1 MTGAKKGGNLY
12 LENGKRN
19 MMKKQEFKAES
30 KRLLDLMINS
40 IYTNKDIFLREIIS
54 NASDAIDKLYYESL
68 TNSNV
73 DLNRDDFKIRV
84 DFNKDKR
91 FITVSD
97 NGIGMSEK
105 ELDNNLGTIC
115 ESGSLLFKK
124 ENEHR
129 DEIDVIG
136 QFGVGFYSAFMVAKK
151 IEVTS
156 KKFGSND
163 AYTWSSEGMDGYS
176 ITDAKKDSHGTEIK
190 IYLKDNDDDYDY
202 DKYLEEYTLE
212 DIIRKYSNY
221 ITYPI
226 IMKTTTSKK
235 KEGKEDEY
243 ETIENDEVINSMVP
257 IWKKDSKDVS
267 EDDYN
272 HFYTDTY
279 YDYENPRRVF
289 RNNVEGKCTYTS
301 LLFIPSHTPYDFYGK
316 DYEKGL
322 SLYSNGVMVME
333 ICPKLLPDY
342 FSFVKGLVDSPD
354 VSLNISREILQ
365 EDKEVTL
372 IAKSIEGKIKK
383 ELETMMSEDREEYEK
398 FFENFGLQLKFG
410 VYNDYGMHKEDL
422 QDLLLFYS
430 SKNKKM
436 VTLKEYVEAMGEGQ
450 DKIYYASGETYDKI
464 DMMPQAE
471 AFKDKDIDVL
481 YFKDYIDEFAIQM
494 IREYDGKSF
503 ANISKDDVDAADEE
517 EKRILKEENEKFKSL
532 LGKMKDILGENITD
546 VRFTN
551 RLKNHPVC
559 LTSKGA
565 LSIEMEKVINAMP
578 TDEHMHAET
587 ILEINKDHPIAE
599 KLKSLYES
607 DKETFDK
614 YTKVLYSEARLIEGL
629 SIDNPTEMSNL
640 ICELLSK

>member
-1 MTGAKKGGNLY
+1 
-12 LENGKRN
+12 
-19 MMKKQEFKAES
+19 MKKKEFKAES

-40 IYTNKDIFLREIIS
+40 IYTNKDIFLRELVS

-68 TNSNV
+68 TNSKIKIEK
-73 DLNRDDFKIRV
+73 DDFEINV
-84 DFNKDKR
+84 SFDKDKR
-91 FITVSD
+91 TLTITD

-129 DEIDVIG
+129 EEIDVIG
-136 QFGVGFYSAFMVAKK
+136 QFGVGFYSAFMVASK
-151 IEVTS
+151 IEVKS
-156 KKFGSND
+156 KKYGS
-163 AYTWSSEGMDGYS
+163 AEAFMWSSEGMDGYS
-176 ITDAKKDSHGTEIK
+176 ITPVEKDSYGTEIVL
-190 IYLKDNDDDYDY
+190 YLKENDEDFEY
-202 DKYLEEYTLE
+202 DKYLSPYDLE
-212 DIIRKYSNY
+212 DIIKKYSNY

-226 IMKTTTSKK
+226 RMKKTVSQL
-235 KEGKEDEY
+235 KEGSKDEY
-243 ETIENDEVINSMVP
+243 EDVEKVEVINSMTP
-257 IWKKDSKDVS
+257 IWKKDAKEVS

-279 YDYENPRRVF
+279 YDYEKPIRVF

-301 LLFIPSHTPYDFYGK
+301 LLFIPSHTPYDFYQK

-333 ICPKLLPDY
+333 KCPKLLPDY

-365 EDKEVTL
+365 EDREVIL
-372 IAKSIEGKIKK
+372 IAKSVEGKIKK
-383 ELETMMSEDREEYEK
+383 ELETMLEENRSEYEK
-398 FFENFGLQLKFG
+398 FFDNFGMQLKFG
-410 VYNDYGMHKEDL
+410 VYNDYGMHKDDL
-422 QDLLLFYS
+422 KDLLLFYS

-436 VTLKEYVEAMGEGQ
+436 VTLKEYVKNMTEGQ

-464 DMMPQAE
+464 DMIPQVE
-471 AFKDKDIDVL
+471 AFKDKEYDVL
-481 YFKDYIDEFAIQM
+481 YFKDYVDEFAIQM
-494 IREYDGKSF
+494 LREYDGKSF
-503 ANISKDDVDAADEE
+503 VNISKDDVDTGSEE
-517 EKRILKEENEKFKSL
+517 EKKELEKENEKFKDL
-532 LGKMKDILGENITD
+532 FGAMKETLKDGVSE

-559 LTSKGA
+559 LTSKGN

-578 TDEHMHAET
+578 TDEHIKAET
-587 ILEINKDHPIAE
+587 ILEINKNHPIAE
-599 KLKSLYES
+599 KLKNLYEN
-607 DKETFDK
+607 DKAELEK

-629 SIDNPTEMSNL
+629 SIDNPTEISNL

>member
-1 MTGAKKGGNLY
+1 
-12 LENGKRN
+12 
-19 MMKKQEFKAES
+19 MKKQEFKAES
-30 KRLLDLMINS
+30 KRLLDLMVNS
-40 IYTNKDIFLREIIS
+40 IYTNKDIFLRELIS

-68 TNSNV
+68 TNSDIEVNK
-73 DLNRDDFKIRV
+73 DDFEIRV
-84 DFNKDKR
+84 SFDKKKR
-91 FITVSD
+91 TLTVRD

-105 ELDNNLGTIC
+105 ELDTNLGTIC

-136 QFGVGFYSAFMVAKK
+136 QFGVGFYSAFMVASK
-151 IEVTS
+151 IEVKS
-156 KKFGSND
+156 KKYGSD
-163 AYTWSSEGMDGYS
+163 EAFVWKSEGMDGYTIS
-176 ITDAKKDSHGTEIK
+176 STKKDSNGTEITL
-190 IYLKDNDDDYDY
+190 YLKDNDEDFEY
-202 DKYLEEYTLE
+202 DKYLDEYGLE
-212 DIIRKYSNY
+212 SIIKKYSNY

-226 IMKTTTSKK
+226 VMKKTVSEL
-235 KEGKEDEY
+235 KEGSKDEY
-243 ETIENDEVINSMVP
+243 EDVEKDEVINSMVP

-267 EDDYN
+267 DEDYN

-279 YDYENPRRVF
+279 YDYEKPRRVF

-301 LLFIPSHTPYDFYGK
+301 LLFIPSHTPYDFYQK

-333 ICPKLLPDY
+333 KCPKLLPDY

-365 EDKEVTL
+365 EDREVSL
-372 IAKSIEGKIKK
+372 IAKSVEGKIKK
-383 ELETMMSEDREEYEK
+383 ELETMLEENREEYEK

-410 VYNDYGMHKEDL
+410 VYNDYGMHKDDL
-422 QDLLLFYS
+422 KDLLLFYS

-436 VTLKEYVEAMGEGQ
+436 VTLKEYVENMAKDQ

-464 DMMPQAE
+464 DLIPQVE
-471 AFKDKDIDVL
+471 AFKDKDVDVL
-481 YFKDYIDEFAIQM
+481 YFKDYVDEFAIQM
-494 IREYDGKSF
+494 LREYDGKSF
-503 ANISKDDVDAADEE
+503 VNISKDDVETGSEE
-517 EKRILKEENEKFKSL
+517 EKKALESENEKFKDLFSVMKNT
-532 LGKMKDILGENITD
+532 LGDGVSE

-559 LTSKGA
+559 LTSKGN

-578 TDEHMHAET
+578 TDEHIKAET

-599 KLKSLYES
+599 KLKKLYES
-607 DKETFDK
+607 DKEELEK

-629 SIDNPTEMSNL
+629 TIDNPTEISNL
-640 ICELLSK
+640 ICELISK

>member
-1 MTGAKKGGNLY
+1 
-12 LENGKRN
+12 
-19 MMKKQEFKAES
+19 MKKKEFKAES

-40 IYTNKDIFLREIIS
+40 IYTNKDIFLRELVS

-68 TNSNV
+68 TNSKIEIEKDNFEINV
-73 DLNRDDFKIRV
+73 SFD
-84 DFNKDKR
+84 KDKR
-91 FITVSD
+91 TLTITD

-129 DEIDVIG
+129 EEIDVIG
-136 QFGVGFYSAFMVAKK
+136 QFGVGFYSAFMVASK
-151 IEVTS
+151 IEVKS
-156 KKFGSND
+156 KKYGSEE
-163 AYTWSSEGMDGYS
+163 AFMWSSEGMDGYS
-176 ITDAKKDSHGTEIK
+176 ITPVEKDSYGTEIVL
-190 IYLKDNDDDYDY
+190 YLKENDEDFEY
-202 DKYLEEYTLE
+202 DKYLSPYDLE
-212 DIIRKYSNY
+212 DIIKKYSNY

-226 IMKTTTSKK
+226 RMKKTVSQL
-235 KEGKEDEY
+235 KEGSKDEY
-243 ETIENDEVINSMVP
+243 EDVEKVEVINSMTP
-257 IWKKDSKDVS
+257 IWKKDAKDVS

-279 YDYENPRRVF
+279 YDYEKPIRVF

-301 LLFIPSHTPYDFYGK
+301 LLFIPSHTPYDFYQK

-333 ICPKLLPDY
+333 KCPKLLPDY

-365 EDKEVTL
+365 EDREVSL
-372 IAKSIEGKIKK
+372 IAKSVEGKIKK
-383 ELETMMSEDREEYEK
+383 ELETMLEENRSEYEK
-398 FFENFGLQLKFG
+398 FFDNFGMQLKFG
-410 VYNDYGMHKEDL
+410 VYNDYGMHKDDL
-422 QDLLLFYS
+422 KDLLLFYS

-436 VTLKEYVEAMGEGQ
+436 VTLKEYVENMAEGQ

-464 DMMPQAE
+464 DMIPQVE
-471 AFKDKDIDVL
+471 AFKDEEYDVL
-481 YFKDYIDEFAIQM
+481 YFKDYVDEFAIQM
-494 IREYDGKSF
+494 LREYDGKSF
-503 ANISKDDVDAADEE
+503 VNISKDDVDTGSEE
-517 EKRILKEENEKFKSL
+517 EKKELEKENEKFKDL
-532 LGKMKDILGENITD
+532 FGAMKETLKDGVSE

-559 LTSKGA
+559 LTSKGN

-578 TDEHMHAET
+578 TDEYIKAET
-587 ILEINKDHPIAE
+587 ILEINKNHPIAE
-599 KLKSLYES
+599 KLKNLYEN
-607 DKETFDK
+607 DKAELEK

-629 SIDNPTEMSNL
+629 SIDNPTEISNL